1 MSNAGETK
9 AQIFGEKAFRGG
21 FGRALAIGP
30 LWVGSDLL
38 RVWGIAHVQALH
50 GHKTSTSKL
59 GGGFPHPA
67 QDPLPGR
74 HCFRECDA
82 LSRSIPRPGRHRG
95 LVPRKGD
102 LGGSIR
108 TVLAM
113 FGVGKE
119 PEADK
124 FLPEQRYAYAYMAV
138 VGGILVLTGL
148 VKVIKNLD
156 GVLLPAGLVTGVTLV
171 HTFGTIFFLLGVL
184 AHLGALLIKANRP
197 LIRAILTGKVDADY
211 ARERHGIWWERELRN
226 AGAWTPP
233 GLTLGESSGQDAGGK
248 DVRKGPFGQGAHDV
262 SLAREPSPDA
272 VPVCHEP
279 PARSKAGE
287 L

>member
-1 MSNAGETK
+1 MQEKQKPRSLVKRHSGVDLAEHWLLALSGLVL
-9 AQIFGEKAFRGG
+9 IFSGFGELPMYKRYMVTKLPLLSWAGDFHIQLKIHY
-21 FGRALAIGP
+21 LAAIVFVSVM
-30 LWVGSDLL
+30 LF
-38 RVWGIAHVQALH
+38 HVLYH
-50 GHKTSTSKL
+50 GL
-59 GGGFPHPA
+59 AG
-67 QDPLPGR
+67 
-74 HCFRECDA
+74 
-82 LSRSIPRPGRHRG
+82 HRG